1 MNSEKGKLRAKL
13 SIVVGIITVVFA
25 AGTFF
30 LTRSDV
36 SSLSTS
42 TVAGLALI
50 KTMVKQ
56 SVPYE
61 LALSNNKPTVIEF
74 YADWCTTCQSMA
86 PILNKVHQQYGET
99 VNWVMLN
106 IDDPQWAKPIE
117 KYRVT
122 GVPQFTFLDS
132 NQQETE
138 ILVGKIPETII
149 TKVLQELLS

>member
-30 LTRSDV
+30 LTRSDL

-56 SVPYE
+56 SVPYDV
-61 LALSNNKPTVIEF
+61 ALSNNKPTLIEF

-86 PILNKVHQQYGET
+86 PILNKLHQQYGET

-106 IDDPQWAKPIE
+106 IDDPQWA
-117 KYRVT
+117 
-122 GVPQFTFLDS
+122 
-132 NQQETE
+132 
-138 ILVGKIPETII
+138 
-149 TKVLQELLS
+149 

>member
-1 MNSEKGKLRAKL
+1 MNSDQGKIRAKL

-36 SSLSTS
+36 SSLSS
-42 TVAGLALI
+42 SSVAGLALI
-50 KTMVKQ
+50 KTMAKQ

-86 PILNKVHQQYGET
+86 PILNKVHQKYGES

-149 TKVLQELLS
+149 SKVLQELLS

>member
-1 MNSEKGKLRAKL
+1 MNSEKGKLRAKF
-13 SIVVGIITVVFA
+13 SIIVGIITVVFA

-30 LTRSDV
+30 LTRSDL
-36 SSLSTS
+36 SSLRTS

-56 SVPYE
+56 SVPYDV
-61 LALSNNKPTVIEF
+61 ALNNNKPTLIEF

-86 PILNKVHQQYGET
+86 PILNKLQQQYGET

-149 TKVLQELLS
+149 SKVLQELLS